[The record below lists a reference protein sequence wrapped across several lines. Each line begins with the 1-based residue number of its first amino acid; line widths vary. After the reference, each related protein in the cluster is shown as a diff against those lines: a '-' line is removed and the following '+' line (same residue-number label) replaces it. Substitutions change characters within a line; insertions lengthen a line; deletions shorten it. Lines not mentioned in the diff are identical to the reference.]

1 MVEEVSGIVIS
12 EKAYGETSKIINV
25 FTKEY
30 GIIGMMVKGCRTL
43 KSPLRSVTDKLSY
56 GKFTI
61 YYKKDKLSLLSEV
74 NIINP
79 FKEIK
84 KDIEKLSYASF
95 LLELSEQVV
104 KQTTFSSAI
113 YGLLIESLTKINEKF
128 DPLVIMNIIELKY
141 LDYLGVLPVL
151 DCCSVCYKKTDIVTL
166 SSDKGGYLCSKC
178 RTNEPIISKKAIKL
192 IRMYYYVDISK
203 IEKLEVSEEVK
214 REINE
219 FLDRYYDRYT
229 GLYLKSKNF
238 IKELAKLA

>member
-1 MVEEVSGIVIS
+1 MVEEVEGIVIS

-61 YYKKDKLSLLSEV
+61 YYKKDKLSILSEV
-74 NIINP
+74 NILNP

-84 KDIEKLSYASF
+84 KDIAKLSYASF
-95 LLELSEQVV
+95 LLDLSEQVV
-104 KQTTFSSAI
+104 KQTSLSTAI
-113 YGLLIESLTKINEKF
+113 YGLLIESLIKINEKF
-128 DPLVIMNIIELKY
+128 DQLVIMNIIELKY

-151 DCCSVCYKKTDIVTL
+151 DSCSVCFKKTDIVTL
-166 SSDKGGYLCSKC
+166 SSDKGGYLCSRC

-229 GLYLKSKNF
+229 GLYLKSKSF
-238 IKELAKLA
+238 MKELAKFS

>member
-1 MVEEVSGIVIS
+1 MVEEVEGIVIS
-12 EKAYGETSKIINV
+12 EKSYGETSKIINV
-25 FTKEY
+25 FTKQY

-43 KSPLRSVTDKLSY
+43 KSPLRSVTDKMSY
-56 GKFTI
+56 GNFTI
-61 YYKKDKLSLLSEV
+61 YYKKEKLSILSEV

-84 KDIEKLSYASF
+84 RDIEKISYASF
-95 LLELSEQVV
+95 LLDLSEQVV
-104 KQTTFSSAI
+104 KQTSASKAI
-113 YGLLIESLTKINEKF
+113 YGLLIDGLTKINEKY
-128 DPLVIMNIIELKY
+128 DPLVIMNILELKY

-151 DCCSVCYKKTDIVTL
+151 DCCSMCFRKTDIVTL

-192 IRMYYYVDISK
+192 IRMYYYVEISK

-214 REINE
+214 REING

-238 IKELAKLA
+238 MNELAKLS

>member
-1 MVEEVSGIVIS
+1 MVEEVEGIVIS

-61 YYKKDKLSLLSEV
+61 YYKKDKLSILSEV
-74 NIINP
+74 NILNP

-84 KDIEKLSYASF
+84 KDIAKLSYASF
-95 LLELSEQVV
+95 LLDLSEQVV
-104 KQTTFSSAI
+104 KQTSFSTAI
-113 YGLLIESLTKINEKF
+113 YGLLIESLIKINEKF

-151 DCCSVCYKKTDIVTL
+151 DGCSVCFKKTDIVTL
-166 SSDKGGYLCSKC
+166 SSDKGGYLCSRC

-229 GLYLKSKNF
+229 GLYLKSKSF
-238 IKELAKLA
+238 MKELAKFS